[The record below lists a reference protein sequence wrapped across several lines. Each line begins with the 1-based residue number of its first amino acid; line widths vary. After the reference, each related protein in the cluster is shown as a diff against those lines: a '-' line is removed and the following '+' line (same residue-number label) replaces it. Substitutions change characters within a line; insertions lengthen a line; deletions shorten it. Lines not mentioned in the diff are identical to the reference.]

1 MISDTISSGKPVY
14 IQEIDS
20 VKRKIRYFI
29 QILQKH
35 GFVRYYSGKL
45 DIWRYKPLNESLRVS
60 KIIER
65 LI

>member
-14 IQEIDS
+14 IQKIDF
-20 VKRKIRYFI
+20 VKWKIRYFV
-29 QILQKH
+29 QILQKQ

-45 DIWRYKPLNESLRVS
+45 DIWRYEPLNESLRVS
-60 KIIER
+60 KIIDR